1 MSGMSSPRG
10 LCTAP
15 DLSDTATMIAPSLAI
30 RSAATEPTFPNPCTA
45 TRAPL
50 RLIPSLANAS
60 RVTNM
65 HPRPVASR
73 RPSEPPISTGFPVT
87 TAVTVCRWCMEYVSM
102 IHAMTRSLVFTSGAG
117 TSESGPRVSNVP
129 APDVNTNERVM
140 AWIMDTYSM
149 HHRHTVTAVVTGKPI
164 EMGGSL
170 GRREA
175 TGRGCMIVTRE
186 ALARLGMSLKG
197 ARIAVQGFGNVGSVA
212 AQLLGREGCRIVAI
226 GDRSASLYNERGI
239 DIDDAIAHVKKNRS
253 LEAYTKAEVISG

>member
-87 TAVTVCRWCMEYVSM
+87 TARSEEHTSELQSRVDLVCRLLLEKKKQKKQ
-102 IHAMTRSLVFTSGAG
+102 HTS
-117 TSESGPRVSNVP
+117 S
-129 APDVNTNERVM
+129 VNTNINKRT
-140 AWIMDTYSM
+140 DS
-149 HHRHTVTAVVTGKPI
+149 
-164 EMGGSL
+164 
-170 GRREA
+170 
-175 TGRGCMIVTRE
+175 
-186 ALARLGMSLKG
+186 
-197 ARIAVQGFGNVGSVA
+197 
-212 AQLLGREGCRIVAI
+212 
-226 GDRSASLYNERGI
+226 
-239 DIDDAIAHVKKNRS
+239 KNDN
-253 LEAYTKAEVISG
+253 T

>member
-73 RPSEPPISTGFPVT
+73 RPSEPPISTGFLERNVEIESDTALGRT
-87 TAVTVCRWCMEYVSM
+87 TGRVVQHAVARVDLQLTRIAQHGDGHDDLLFGVAQHLVEAGIEVEELGGVIEALHHRFERVLLREERLLIGPNAEMTLRLDGGFAHGARWCV
-102 IHAMTRSLVFTSGAG
+102 
-117 TSESGPRVSNVP
+117 
-129 APDVNTNERVM
+129 
-140 AWIMDTYSM
+140 
-149 HHRHTVTAVVTGKPI
+149 
-164 EMGGSL
+164 GSQ
-170 GRREA
+170 GRRAAASTGA
-175 TGRGCMIVTRE
+175 TACLSRPT
-186 ALARLGMSLKG
+186 
-197 ARIAVQGFGNVGSVA
+197 
-212 AQLLGREGCRIVAI
+212 
-226 GDRSASLYNERGI
+226 
-239 DIDDAIAHVKKNRS
+239 
-253 LEAYTKAEVISG
+253 